1 MSKNEKEVLERG
13 TTDIAI
19 ANIFEQ
25 DASGGFEGMGQDD
38 LALPFLRLLAANSP
52 EIGELEGALPGM
64 IYNTVTGELHDG
76 KSGITVIPCA
86 YVRQYIEWTPRGQGS
101 GAPVAVYPATSDIL
115 HLAPSAP
122 VGIKVDQHGLV
133 LGLGALQGSRP
144 IVFKFNALAEGSAQY
159 GGRKKCGKEGTHS
172 PKVPKI
178 LRWAALGNSLCVPR
192 HHSPNELKGNR
203 LRPLKLHRT
212 LALLKSGEF
221 RGKFRMRRR
230 QGIHPEVV
238 FERREVDQGLAA
250 QRVGGHSITKVLDGL
265 WGGAANERS
274 QFVGPL
280 ALGYRQ
286 CAEVGVDGQG
296 SGIFDLKL
304 IQKQCSARI

>member
-86 YVRQYIEWTPRGQGS
+86 YVRQYIEWTPRGQGT

-115 HLAPSAP
+115 SRTIRDKTTNKDYLENGNYIENTANHYVMVLNDGIPEPALISMKATQLKKSRKWNSMMMSVKAQTSSGQFYTPPMYSQRYVLTTSAESNDKGKWYGWD
-122 VGIKVDQHGLV
+122 VAHI
-133 LGLGALQGSRP
+133 GAVTSKEMYEAAR
-144 IVFKFNALAEGSAQY
+144 KFSQSIAAGAVSV
-159 GGRKKCGKEGTHS
+159 KHS
-172 PKVPKI
+172 SEES
-178 LRWAALGNSLCVPR
+178 SLDS
-192 HHSPNELKGNR
+192 H
-203 LRPLKLHRT
+203 
-212 LALLKSGEF
+212 AF
-221 RGKFRMRRR
+221 
-230 QGIHPEVV
+230 
-238 FERREVDQGLAA
+238 
-250 QRVGGHSITKVLDGL
+250 
-265 WGGAANERS
+265 
-274 QFVGPL
+274 
-280 ALGYRQ
+280 
-286 CAEVGVDGQG
+286 
-296 SGIFDLKL
+296 
-304 IQKQCSARI
+304 